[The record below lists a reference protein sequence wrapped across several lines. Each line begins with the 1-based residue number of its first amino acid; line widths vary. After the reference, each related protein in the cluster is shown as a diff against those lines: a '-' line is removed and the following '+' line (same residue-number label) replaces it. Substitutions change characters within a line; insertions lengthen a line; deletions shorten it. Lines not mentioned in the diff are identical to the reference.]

1 MLRTAADCHV
11 RSRSVRHDIH
21 ISVLLLSLFGSKS
34 CFGSKAFLFVSG
46 DVAWIIKRVCRD
58 RSLFKWDHS
67 KADRGLLRGLLLRH
81 AHIFPKSGAHP
92 APADLLKYEQARS
105 PLTQTSSL

>member
-46 DVAWIIKRVCRD
+46 DVAWIIKRSVEIGVYSSRTT
-58 RSLFKWDHS
+58 RRRIEVYFESFFFFVMFTS
-67 KADRGLLRGLLLRH
+67 FRRAAR
-81 AHIFPKSGAHP
+81 IP
-92 APADLLKYEQARS
+92 APADILTYE
-105 PLTQTSSL
+105 